1 MCRPITKSK
10 TLFRRMFLPI
20 LAAVVVA
27 GVTACG
33 GGGGGGATASGP
45 SSKLFIA
52 DSAHLAI
59 ASLLDPNPPTSQ
71 LSPDHVISGPNTGLV
86 DPSGL
91 AINPANGTMYVAN
104 GQSILVF
111 NNAGTA
117 NGNVSPSRTITSAKF
132 GNVSALFLD
141 TAHNVLYAGDDLNG
155 IWVIANA
162 SGANGVI
169 TPTRSITGTF
179 GTAFVIHGLA
189 VDTTRDLLYVSCT
202 VYLPYSNPILVFDH
216 ASTANGN
223 SLTALHTIVPTP
235 SPNASINAG
244 RLFLDA
250 ASDSLYMADSSYNRV
265 RVFDA
270 ASSADGM
277 VTPNRT
283 INLPAPPSDLAVDT
297 TNDRLYAL
305 NPGVLYIVGN
315 ASTADGTVPVTEL
328 VASTGSL
335 LSAVAVIP

>member
-1 MCRPITKSK
+1 
-10 TLFRRMFLPI
+10 MFLPI

-45 SSKLFIA
+45 SSKLFVA

-86 DPSGL
+86 DPAGL

-179 GTAFVIHGLA
+179 GTAFVIRGLA
-189 VDTTRDLLYVSCT
+189 VDTTRDLLYVSCIT
-202 VYLPYSNPILVFDH
+202 SAPLYNATLVFDN
-216 ASTANGN
+216 ASTANGS
-223 SLTALHTIVPTP
+223 SLTPLHTIITNP
-235 SPNASINAG
+235 STNAG
-244 RLFLDA
+244 RLFVDA
-250 ASDSLYMADSSYNRV
+250 ANDRLYMADSGYYAV
-265 RVFDA
+265 RVFDG
-270 ASSADGM
+270 ASGADGT
-277 VTPNRT
+277 VIPNRT
-283 INLPAPPSDLAVDT
+283 INLPASVSDLAVDT

-315 ASTADGTVPVTEL
+315 ASTADGTVAVTEL